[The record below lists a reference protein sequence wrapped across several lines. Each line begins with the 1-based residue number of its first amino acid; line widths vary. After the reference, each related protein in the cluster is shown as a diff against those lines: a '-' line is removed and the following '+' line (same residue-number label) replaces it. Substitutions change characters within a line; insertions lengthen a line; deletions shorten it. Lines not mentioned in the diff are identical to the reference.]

1 MRPNITI
8 SIPEPYLTIGEY
20 CRRTGLLHTTAK
32 KMTEDG
38 RLPIKAKEIKPGKTK
53 STAAV
58 EINMVDLYLRAISE
72 SNYASVVLNT
82 APNP

>member
-8 SIPEPYLTIGEY
+8 SIPEPYLAIAEY
-20 CRRTGLLHTTAK
+20 CRRTGTSPSVAK

-38 RLPIKAKEIKPGKTK
+38 RLPIKAKEIKPGRTK

-72 SNYASVVLNT
+72 SNYASVVLNP
-82 APNP
+82 APNS

>member
-8 SIPEPYLTIGEY
+8 SIPVPYLTLDEY
-20 CRRTGLLHTTAK
+20 CRCTGTTNSVAR
-32 KMTEDG
+32 KMVEDG

-72 SNYASVVLNT
+72 SNYASVVLNPV
-82 APNP
+82 PNS